1 MAVNL
6 ENWSSLQQSVG
17 DVLFAYV
24 EFNLVEHCCGY
35 GRALPIFLWAQTAS
49 NNRTLL
55 HGSWSPVIPADDV
68 GSAGIASDDAIPVA
82 APV

>member
-6 ENWSSLQQSVG
+6 EIWYSVQQSAG
-17 DVLFAYV
+17 DVLFADI
-24 EFNLVEHCCGY
+24 EFNLVEHCRSY

-55 HGSWSPVIPADDV
+55 HGSWSPVIPANDV